1 MDEGN
6 RAEDEAAHAAAAGA
20 DDGARPSPDALMRF
34 SEAVRGWFLDAFPA
48 GATPV
53 QEQAWEAVEDGENA
67 LVIAPTG
74 SGKTLAAF
82 LFALDALMRE
92 KARPASAR
100 PPRGVR
106 VLYVSPLKALGAD
119 SMWRVRGQAAAQAG
133 FGLR

>member
-53 QEQAWEAVEDGENA
+53 QEQA
-67 LVIAPTG
+67 
-74 SGKTLAAF
+74 
-82 LFALDALMRE
+82 
-92 KARPASAR
+92 
-100 PPRGVR
+100 
-106 VLYVSPLKALGAD
+106 
-119 SMWRVRGQAAAQAG
+119 
-133 FGLR
+133 